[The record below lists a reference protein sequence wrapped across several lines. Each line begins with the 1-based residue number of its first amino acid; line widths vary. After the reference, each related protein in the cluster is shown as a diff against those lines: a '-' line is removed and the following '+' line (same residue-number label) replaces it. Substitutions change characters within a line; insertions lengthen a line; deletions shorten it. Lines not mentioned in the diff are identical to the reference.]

1 MADQTIIFFF
11 KSHHL
16 FEKIHSTNQLIACV
30 YVRVC
35 VHEHMCT
42 RVCVCA
48 AASCVLL
55 WSPSVHQSPERV
67 SARHLVC
74 LSASHFLCLCVCLC
88 VCCSQP
94 VSPYTSSSPLCVRK
108 NMLSLS
114 LSPLSAPN
122 QCLIGLIPPPTMDK
136 LFLEIPVMKRLFPS
150 LLCLAARP
158 VSLFTL
164 HTHRHIC
171 NWRLKCFKDSA
182 VTLLLDKTQNPRT
195 RLKELYKQCSAY

>member
-1 MADQTIIFFF
+1 MHA
-11 KSHHL
+11 
-16 FEKIHSTNQLIACV
+16 
-30 YVRVC
+30 
-35 VHEHMCT
+35 
-42 RVCVCA
+42 
-48 AASCVLL
+48 
-55 WSPSVHQSPERV
+55 
-67 SARHLVC
+67 
-74 LSASHFLCLCVCLC
+74 CVCLC
-88 VCCSQP
+88 GSLLRPIVIA
-94 VSPYTSSSPLCVRK
+94 VSPSKPGEGVGEAFGLLVCFTLPLFVCVFVCVLLRACVSLHFLLTIVCVCK

-122 QCLIGLIPPPTMDK
+122 QCLIGLNPPSLPPTMDK